1 MIRNRKRKKRF
12 AFITSLFGE
21 DNEPKHDPPDFVHP
35 GVHLDNREKAS
46 MLFKAIS
53 KLPENQRI
61 AFTLHKVEGVPYQ
74 EISEIMNVTVSA
86 VESLIHRAK
95 ANLRKWLED
104 FYLKEI

>member
-1 MIRNRKRKKRF
+1 M
-12 AFITSLFGE
+12 
-21 DNEPKHDPPDFVHP
+21 
-35 GVHLDNREKAS
+35 DNREKAS
-46 MLFKAIS
+46 MLFKAIA

-74 EISEIMNVTVSA
+74 EISEIMKITVSA

-104 FYLKEI
+104 FYLKED